1 MINFPVA
8 EVTADISL
16 TKQLEILSIYG
27 WNWKKKKNRDPYIRG
42 FRLTSGGDD
51 CWGSST
57 LCSEVKWS
65 CSVMSDSLRLCGLLP
80 GSSVHRILQAR
91 IPEWVAIP
99 SSRGSFPPRD
109 WTHISYVFCIGSN
122 YSFIYEFPTQGYENW
137 LYCNSILPN
146 HLALVPYL
154 YLWLYK
160 TFSSRLWFFHHD
172 CHVNSCNCA
181 VSMRGDQLR
190 VFLICHLG

>member
-1 MINFPVA
+1 MGSPC
-8 EVTADISL
+8 TQCRTPCLGS
-16 TKQLEILSIYG
+16 TM
-27 WNWKKKKNRDPYIRG
+27 
-42 FRLTSGGDD
+42 
-51 CWGSST
+51 WGSDPLILRETSAIVCVHTKSLHSCMT
-57 LCSEVKWS
+57 LCNSMD
-65 CSVMSDSLRLCGLLP
+65 CSPP
-80 GSSVHRILQAR
+80 GSSVHEIFQAR
-91 IPEWVAIP
+91 ILEWVAIP